1 MYAKKGLAEM
11 IFFDYI
17 KSSTG
22 DWYGQPLSVKFR
34 KYFLNNHL
42 LRIGGYFFIQK
53 IMIAKKST
61 HKINVI

>member
-1 MYAKKGLAEM
+1 MYAKKRLAEM

-42 LRIGGYFFIQK
+42 LRIGGYFFI
-53 IMIAKKST
+53 
-61 HKINVI
+61 